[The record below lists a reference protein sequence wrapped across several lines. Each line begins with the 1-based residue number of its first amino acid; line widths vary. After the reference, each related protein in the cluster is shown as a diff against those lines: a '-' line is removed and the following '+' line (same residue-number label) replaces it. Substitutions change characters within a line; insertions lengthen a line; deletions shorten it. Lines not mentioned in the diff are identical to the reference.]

1 MPFKS
6 KAQRGYLFANK
17 PEVAKK
23 FAKKTPKGKKLPYY
37 VKESGVM
44 LKDMLTSMRDELSN
58 IVGKQKTAEWSGPIK
73 FLPKGPERDRQLARL
88 KREHTTR
95 SKSTSAQKDL
105 MDDLKFHAEE
115 VYDKSVVGKGGIPNS
130 RYFSALDQIG
140 QGKLKTKADVTS
152 YLNKTAASTNQH
164 KANATGTMLN
174 TSPNW
179 GFKERGEYITGIED
193 GNTQTSY
200 DVKKSVIRPT
210 GKAFKPHKD
219 SRVFHEIKP
228 GKLPA
233 RKLPVDEPHQH
244 GAAYGLVAKAPMKIK
259 KAGAAASKKRKISK
273 KTALYNML
281 YGEKPK
287 LKASLGT
294 NLTRVMAVVPPGNPL
309 MFTLTNAAN
318 KADRKRHHEA
328 LKAHYAKRF
337 RTDVK
342 LLLGGTAATIGLGAL
357 AAKRLKKKGKTKKA
371 WAMLAKTAFAPPI
384 STKPIDTSVSSA
396 GLKSGKMSPPGAG
409 SAPSK
414 NAGAPKGA
422 RVVVNKKG
430 MVWDKKAPVTTRA

>member
-44 LKDMLTSMRDELSN
+44 LKDMLTSMRDEISE
-58 IVGKQKTAEWSGPIK
+58 IVGKQKTAEWPGPIK

-115 VYDKSVVGKGGIPNS
+115 VYDKSVIGKGGIPNS

-152 YLNKTAASTNQH
+152 YLNKTAAPSQQDINYTASMETQASQ
-164 KANATGTMLN
+164 K
-174 TSPNW
+174 SPDPL
-179 GFKERGEYITGIED
+179 GYAAGIED
-193 GNTQTSY
+193 ARSRASYPVTQSTSKGRY
-200 DVKKSVIRPT
+200 IKPPKGKMPTVID
-210 GKAFKPHKD
+210 FKPYNSD
-219 SRVFHEIKP
+219 RT
-228 GKLPA
+228 LPIS
-233 RKLPVDEPHQH
+233 EPHQH

-287 LKASLGT
+287 LKTSLGT
-294 NLTRVMAVVPPGNPL
+294 NLTTAIALVPGNPL

-318 KADRKRHHEA
+318 KADKKRHHEA

-371 WAMLAKTAFAPPI
+371 WATLAKTAFAPPI